1 VEIRKETDEN
11 STTHHSET
19 EWSNSPHPD
28 ESVEELSEKIK
39 ILKSKLEEATILINE
54 RDSKI
59 LKLDA
64 LKQDTVA
71 CNSDLL
77 SLQSDVDQLLLEKM
91 EAEIQ
96 CFILT
101 RASQDWEHPTKDQ
114 FALYETQK
122 SLTGDRKSLETK
134 LRHTENRAMM
144 LEEMVDKLESQCK
157 ELSETSEVLKL
168 QARASRASLF
178 CSIQFVL
185 LCIAMGTLLVRFLPS
200 SPEIVP
206 T

>member
-1 VEIRKETDEN
+1 MEIRTETDDN
-11 STTHHSET
+11 STTHQSET
-19 EWSNSPHPD
+19 EWSSSPHRD
-28 ESVEELSEKIK
+28 ESAEELSEKIK
-39 ILKSKLEEATILINE
+39 MLESKLEEAAMLISE

-59 LKLDA
+59 HELDA
-64 LKQDTVA
+64 LNQIKPQDTVT
-71 CNSDLL
+71 
-77 SLQSDVDQLLLEKM
+77 SLQSDLESLLVEKM

-101 RASQDWEHPTKDQ
+101 RASLDWKTLTNNQ

-122 SLTGDRKSLETK
+122 SLTGDQKSLETK

-185 LCIAMGTLLVRFLPS
+185 LCVAMGTLLVRFLPS